1 MRGNDAIIIKVSP
14 QDVQKGRTEQI
25 RDTITG
31 FTESHDSIVSAE
43 GRIIFDLDEL
53 AVENQEPGENKDLRK
68 FMQQLDREVPYLP
81 FFLSND
87 REDGQIPLYTSL
99 IVPFSIT
106 GDSLKFERMKLEK
119 FAQEKIMAIND
130 LCVLRGIDTK
140 GCINY
145 FCEQLNLEIIEDTP
159 ADEKAYPFKPEKI
172 TSESL
177 KDFFSS
183 GYYFHTIDATE
194 EPVIFILVD
203 NPETAYYA
211 DATFDIQLFESSH
224 YPVIA
229 LEMSLFDQADN
240 PLKMLFVY
248 DINTQRHLT
257 ELHTYTEM
265 RHILTYFLFRNE
277 VGELMYGFARLI
289 EFTEELREK
298 IQSIIPRASSQLR
311 AIPKAARNFGKAV
324 EELYRARDAAESSSE
339 STKAAKQT
347 ADKPKITPTQK
358 ELPFDGQESFNFGAA
373 ENEEKTSDPEE
384 PFAELREYAD
394 IGESSETVV
403 EEPEI
408 LQEIEI
414 LGESGIGGE
423 TEEEPPESAEAEEH
437 LVSYSESGAFPTE
450 ALPAHIQKIARAL
463 SKPIRRP
470 SKELTEEM
478 TIKPAPTR
486 VMMRGEEDQM
496 ERMSRRFVIMQ
507 NRLDQSE
514 RDNIR
519 IKNEMNQLRDEC
531 ERLER
536 ENLALKQRWW
546 KFWK

>member
-1 MRGNDAIIIKVSP
+1 MRGNEAIIIKVSP
-14 QDVQKGRTEQI
+14 QDVQKGKTEQI
-25 RDTITG
+25 RDRIVG
-31 FTESHDSIVSAE
+31 LTESHDSIVSAE

-53 AVENQEPGENKDLRK
+53 IVENQEPGENKDLRK
-68 FMQQLDREVPYLP
+68 FFQQLDREVPYLP

-87 REDGQIPLYTSL
+87 IEDGQVPLYTSL
-99 IVPFSIT
+99 IVPFSII

-130 LCVLRGIDTK
+130 LCGLRGIDSK

-145 FCEQLNLEIIEDTP
+145 FCEQLNLEIIEDELQ
-159 ADEKAYPFKPEKI
+159 DERTYPFKPEKI

-177 KDFFSS
+177 KEFFSA
-183 GYYFHTIDATE
+183 GYYFHTVDATE

-203 NPETAYYA
+203 NPESAYYA
-211 DATFDIQLFESSH
+211 DAKFDIQLFESSH

-229 LEMSLFDQADN
+229 LEMSLFDQPDN

-257 ELHTYTEM
+257 ELHDYTEM

-277 VGELMYGFARLI
+277 NKELMYGFARLI
-289 EFTEELREK
+289 EFTDELHEK
-298 IQSIIPRASSQLR
+298 IQSVIPKASAQLR

-324 EELYRARDAAESSSE
+324 EELYRARDAAEN
-339 STKAAKQT
+339 AAFKT
-347 ADKPKITPTQK
+347 VAAPIPAPAPQK
-358 ELPFDGQESFNFGAA
+358 GSLIQEELPFNSGVISDSSEDYS
-373 ENEEKTSDPEE
+373 NEAGISS
-384 PFAELREYAD
+384 FAELRET
-394 IGESSETVV
+394 SEERTKQTFA
-403 EEPEI
+403 EPEI

-414 LGESGIGGE
+414 LGE
-423 TEEEPPESAEAEEH
+423 TESEDDSDEPPESAEAKEH
-437 LVSYSESGAFPTE
+437 LVSYTESGAFPSE

-519 IKNEMNQLRDEC
+519 IKNEMGQLRDEC

-546 KFWK
+546 KFWR